1 MGTDVLMGNREAEAL
16 QNRAEGSCM
25 GLCCL
30 GTGSHLRPLSG
41 TVASGVGSED
51 SPKGQ
56 GLGSVHRGHYSDPNE
71 TPLFADL

>member
-1 MGTDVLMGNREAEAL
+1 
-16 QNRAEGSCM
+16 M
-25 GLCCL
+25 GLCCP

-71 TPLFADL
+71 TKMPLFADL

>member
-1 MGTDVLMGNREAEAL
+1 MDSEVLMGNREAEAL

-51 SPKGQ
+51 SPRGQ
-56 GLGSVHRGHYSDPNE
+56 GLGSVHSGHCSDPNE